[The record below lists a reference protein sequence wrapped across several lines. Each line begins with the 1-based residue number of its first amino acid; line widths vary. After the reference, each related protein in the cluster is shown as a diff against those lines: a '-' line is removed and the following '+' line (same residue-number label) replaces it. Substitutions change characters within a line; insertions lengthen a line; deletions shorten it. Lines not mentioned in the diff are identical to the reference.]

1 MSDDDKCIDCQ
12 PGSLLDFRCD
22 KCNYTYKAI
31 SKGACPRC
39 PDLSTKS
46 KLCSECKVTRV
57 WGLEEI
63 CAECREKE
71 LQNQN
76 SVKHSNLSGT
86 QITGVN
92 LSRSVKIVPSKASDL
107 SQQPKL

>member
-22 KCNYTYKAI
+22 RCNHNYKAI

-39 PDLSTKS
+39 HDNSSNK
-46 KLCSECKVTRV
+46 KLCSECKIERV
-57 WGLEEI
+57 WGI
-63 CAECREKE
+63 ADMCDKCREKL

-76 SVKHSNLSGT
+76 TGHHLNLSGT